1 MTSVRRRTLVSG
13 GALALAAGLLADQGS
28 VLGAD
33 LPHTALLGAALGAVV
48 GLVPDRSVA
57 GRTGAFLTGFVSA
70 WVGYALRAGVFPDV
84 PLGRA
89 LAAVIV
95 VSVITAVAAA
105 SAGRLPLWSGL
116 VGAGALLG
124 AYETTFVTTPT
135 GFLQDSMTAATTVLV
150 SAALGLLVATT
161 VEGLMAPGSSAAP
174 TARGE
179 VAVPSPRAS
188 VDADVESGTDVGL
201 EITKADNR

>member
-1 MTSVRRRTLVSG
+1 MTSVRRRTLVAG
-13 GALALAAGLLADQGS
+13 GSLALAAGLLADQGS

-48 GLVPDRSVA
+48 GLVPDRTVA
-57 GRTGAFLTGFVSA
+57 GRTGAFLTGFASA

-135 GFLQDSMTAATTVLV
+135 GFLTDSMTAATTVLV
-150 SAALGLLVATT
+150 AAGLGLLVAST
-161 VEGLMAPGSSAAP
+161 VEGLMAPATAATP
-174 TARGE
+174 TVHGDI
-179 VAVPSPRAS
+179 AVPSPRAS
-188 VDADVESGTDVGL
+188 VDADVDAGLDITQES
-201 EITKADNR
+201 NR

>member
-1 MTSVRRRTLVSG
+1 MTSVRRRTLVAG
-13 GALALAAGLLADQGS
+13 GTLALAAGLLADQGS

-48 GLVPDRSVA
+48 GLVPDQSVA
-57 GRTGAFLTGFVSA
+57 GRTGAFLTGFGSA
-70 WVGYALRAGVFPDV
+70 WVGYALRAGVFPVV

-95 VSVITAVAAA
+95 VGVITAVAAA

-150 SAALGLLVATT
+150 AAGLGLLVAST
-161 VEGLMAPGSSAAP
+161 VEGLMAPAGEGAP
-174 TARGE
+174 TVRGE
-179 VAVPSPRAS
+179 VAVPSPRSS
-188 VDADVESGTDVGL
+188 VDADVDAGL

>member
-1 MTSVRRRTLVSG
+1 MTSVRRRTLVAG

-33 LPHTALLGAALGAVV
+33 LPHTALLGAALGAVL
-48 GLVPDRSVA
+48 GLVPDSSVA
-57 GRTGAFLTGFVSA
+57 GRTGSFLVGFGSA
-70 WVGYALRAGVFPDV
+70 WIGYALRAGVFPDV

-95 VSVITAVAAA
+95 VGVITAVSAATA
-105 SAGRLPLWSGL
+105 ARPPLWSGL

-135 GFLQDSMTAATTVLV
+135 GFLSDSMTAATTVLV

-161 VEGLMAPGSSAAP
+161 VDGLLAPASAAP
-174 TARGE
+174 QTPHGE
-179 VAVPSPRAS
+179 VAVPAPRAS
-188 VDADVESGTDVGL
+188 VDADAGLDITTPQESS
-201 EITKADNR
+201 R

>member
-1 MTSVRRRTLVSG
+1 MNSVRTRTCVAG
-13 GALALAAGLLADQGS
+13 GALALTAGLLADQGS

-48 GLVPDRSVA
+48 GLVPDRTVL
-57 GRTGAFLTGFVSA
+57 GRTGSFVAGFAAA
-70 WVGYALRAGVFPDV
+70 WVGYALRAGFFPDA

-95 VSVITAVAAA
+95 VGLITAVAVV

-124 AYETTFVTTPT
+124 AYETTFATTPT
-135 GFLQDSMTAATTVLV
+135 SFVSDSMTAATTVLV
-150 SAALGLLVATT
+150 SASLGLLVATV
-161 VEGLMAPGSSAAP
+161 VEGLLAPGAAAVEP
-174 TARGE
+174 ARGE
-179 VAVPSPRAS
+179 VALPAPRAS
-188 VDADVESGTDVGL
+188 VDADVDAGL
-201 EITKADNR
+201 DITTSQEMNR

>member
-1 MTSVRRRTLVSG
+1 MTSVRTRTCVAG
-13 GALALAAGLLADQGS
+13 GALALTAGLLADQGS

-57 GRTGAFLTGFVSA
+57 GRTGAFLGGFAAA
-70 WVGYALRAGVFPDV
+70 WIGYALRAAVFPDV

-95 VSVITAVAAA
+95 VGAITAVAAL

-135 GFLQDSMTAATTVLV
+135 GFLTDSMTAATTVLV
-150 SAALGLLVATT
+150 SSALGLLVAST
-161 VEGLMAPGSSAAP
+161 VEELLHTSETGAP

-179 VAVPSPRAS
+179 VAVPAPRAS
-188 VDADVESGTDVGL
+188 KEDEAADVGL
-201 EITKADNR
+201 DITKGAQR